1 MKSLNPFVCLLDS
14 SGLHTFQYVR
24 ERSAFLLSAILRA
37 AAKVFNP
44 SMYQKLHVYTEK
56 LYSEA
61 LASGL
66 KSTEVIQAIALST
79 YWKEPEDTRSWSM
92 MGYVIRLCME
102 LGWHKLQPSK
112 EPVGEHNLEP
122 GHQVQSEQLVA
133 RKIRKRRNIERT
145 WFILFVYD
153 RR

>member
-14 SGLHTFQYVR
+14 SGLHTFQYIR

-37 AAKVFNP
+37 AAKVFNQTI
-44 SMYQKLHVYTEK
+44 YHKLHVYSEK

-66 KSTEVIQAIALST
+66 KSIEVIQAIALST

-92 MGYVIRLCME
+92 MGYVIRLCLE
-102 LGWHKLQPSK
+102 LGWHKLKP
-112 EPVGEHNLEP
+112 ERETVGEYDMEP
-122 GHQVQSEQLVA
+122 GHEIHKEQLFVRKA
-133 RKIRKRRNIERT
+133 RERRNIERT